1 MGNPWC
7 GAVSRPQ
14 RPVVQCPAPQRLG
27 FAVPDFLLSP
37 EVWLAFI
44 TLTALEIVLGIDNI
58 IFISIVTGRLPKEQQ
73 AKGRFLGLAL
83 AMIMRIGLLFS
94 LSWLMDLTNDLFTVL
109 GEGISGRDLILLIG
123 GGFLMAK
130 ATREVHN
137 SLEGE
142 IHEQQTSKAVSF
154 AGVLFQIAIIDMVFS
169 LDSVITA
176 VGLVDELSIMVAAVM
191 VAVVV
196 MMLAAGAI
204 SRFVEEHPTVKMLAL
219 AFLILIGFT
228 LMGEGLDLHTPK
240 GYIYFAMAFSFGV
253 EILNIR
259 AKKKRADHIHLRKAQ
274 LADLIGEDAR

>member
-1 MGNPWC
+1 
-7 GAVSRPQ
+7 
-14 RPVVQCPAPQRLG
+14 
-27 FAVPDFLLSP
+27 VPEFLLSP

-58 IFISIVTGRLPKEQQ
+58 IFISIVTSRLPKEQQ
-73 AKGRFLGLAL
+73 AKGRFLGLSL
-83 AMIMRIGLLFS
+83 AMVLRIGLLFS
-94 LSWLMDLTNDLFTVL
+94 LSWLMDLTNDLFTIM
-109 GEGISGRDLILLIG
+109 GEGISGRDLILLLG

-142 IHEQQTSKAVSF
+142 MHEQQTSKAVSF
-154 AGVLFQIAIIDMVFS
+154 VGVLFQIAIIDIVFS

-191 VAVVV
+191 VAVLV

-253 EILNIR
+253 EMLNIR
-259 AKKKRADHIHLRKAQ
+259 AKRKRADHVHLRKAQ
-274 LADLIGEDAR
+274 LADLIGDDDR

>member
-1 MGNPWC
+1 V
-7 GAVSRPQ
+7 AELLTDPQ
-14 RPVVQCPAPQRLG
+14 
-27 FAVPDFLLSP
+27 
-37 EVWLAFI
+37 VWLAFF

-58 IFISIVTGRLPKEQQ
+58 IFISIVTGRLPKDQQ
-73 AKGRFLGLAL
+73 ARGRYVGLTL
-83 AMIMRIGLLFS
+83 AMVMRIGLLMS
-94 LSWLMDLTNDLFTVL
+94 LSWMMDLTNDLFSVL
-109 GEGISGRDLILLIG
+109 GQGISGRDLILLFG

-142 IHEQQTSKAVSF
+142 VHENNGSKAVSF
-154 AGVLFQIAIIDMVFS
+154 GGVLVQIAIIDIVFS

-176 VGLVDELSIMVAAVM
+176 VGLVDEIEIMVAAVV
-191 VAVVV
+191 VAVIV

-204 SRFVEEHPTVKMLAL
+204 SRFVEDHPTVKMLAL
-219 AFLILIGFT
+219 AFLMLIGFT

-259 AKKKRADHIHLRKAQ
+259 AKRKRQDHVYLRKAQ
-274 LADLIGEDAR
+274 LADIIEDEEAG